1 MAAPFNQAFGGFGTS
16 DMAREVAAFNWA
28 ATAIGP
34 IDSWPRNL
42 RTSVGICLNSRFPM
56 FVWWGPEL
64 INIHNDAYIP
74 VLGARKDWAL
84 GEPARRIWDDIWPNI
99 GAEVDQVMKGQA
111 VSHVRERLVMQRN
124 GYAEETFFTYS
135 HSPIPDD
142 AGGIGGLFQV
152 CYDETAIVQAERS
165 MQQRM
170 HEAQVSSITAEQQAE
185 LFNTALTYMN
195 DFAYMLNRDGRFI
208 YANKPLLEIWGLREE
223 EALGRTFFELPYPKD
238 MARFL
243 NEQVQNVFKTGER
256 ILDETPYT
264 GANGQVGYY
273 EYVFSPIF
281 GSTGKI
287 EAVMGTSRETTKRRN
302 AEMERERLRHDVE
315 ASEQKRRLALDSA
328 ELGSWHIDLGTL
340 EMTGDARFCEILGLD
355 AYTMTYEDTL
365 AVVHEADRDN
375 VRRALDA
382 SMDRSHHVPYAIE
395 YRVCLADGRTRW
407 VSARGNSNIAHDEY
421 GESVSLDGTVA
432 DITDRKIAED
442 EREQLLNAERNA
454 RSEAERA
461 GRMKDEFLA
470 TLSHEI
476 RTPLNAIIGWSH
488 IMKHST
494 DPADIQRG
502 LEVIERNARIQSQI
516 IEDLLDMSSIISGKI
531 RIDLQPIDLARYVTD
546 AVSAALPTAEAKRIV
561 LESAI
566 DAVDDGDVR
575 GDAARIQQILW
586 NLINN
591 AIKFTRP
598 GGRVDVTLARVNSH
612 VEIRV
617 RDTGEGIAPEFLPYV
632 FDRFRQ
638 ADASTTRRHGG
649 LGLGL
654 AIVRQLAELHG
665 GSVRAESDGLG
676 LGTTFIVSLPVS
688 ANLLE
693 AARVP
698 DRPAPITPDAA
709 RFNDACDDLIGVR
722 VIILDDEP
730 DARQLLKRL
739 LQDCGAVVTAAE
751 STDEVVRRVQTETFD
766 VLVSD
771 IGMPG
776 EDGYSLI
783 RRVRRLGAQQHGDIP
798 AIALTAYARAGDRRK
813 ALAAGF
819 QMHISKPV
827 EPNEIIALVARAAGR
842 QLRPRPES

>member
-1 MAAPFNQAFGGFGTS
+1 
-16 DMAREVAAFNWA
+16 MARQVAAFDWSS
-28 ATAIGP
+28 TAIGP
-34 IDSWPRNL
+34 IDTWPRNL

-56 FVWWGPEL
+56 FVWWGPDL

-74 VLGARKDWAL
+74 VLGARKSWAL
-84 GEPARRIWDDIWPNI
+84 GEPARKIWNDIWPNI
-99 GAEVDQVMKGQA
+99 GAEVDQVMQGHA

-142 AGGIGGLFQV
+142 QGGTGGLFQV

-165 MQQRM
+165 MQLRM
-170 HEAQVSSITAEQQAE
+170 QEAQISTVTAEQQAE

-223 EALGRTFFELPYPKD
+223 DALGRTFFELPYPHD
-238 MARFL
+238 MASFL
-243 NEQVQNVFKTGER
+243 HEQVQKVFQTGER

-264 GANGQVGYY
+264 GANGQIGYY
-273 EYVFSPIF
+273 EYIFSPIF
-281 GSTGKI
+281 GSSGKV
-287 EAVMGTSRETTKRRN
+287 EVVMGTSRETTLRRK
-302 AEMERERLRHDVE
+302 AEIERERLRHDVE
-315 ASEQKRRLALDSA
+315 AIEQKRRLALDSA
-328 ELGSWHIDLGTL
+328 ELGSWHIDFDTL
-340 EMTGDARFCEILGLD
+340 EMTGDARFCEIMGLESH
-355 AYTMTYEDTL
+355 TMTYEDAI
-365 AVVHEADRDN
+365 AVVHEDDRDK
-375 VRRALDA
+375 VREALEA
-382 SMDRSHHVPYAIE
+382 SMDEAQHVPYSIE
-395 YRVCLADGRTRW
+395 YRVCLDDGRTRW
-407 VSARGNSNIAHDEY
+407 ISARGNSNIAHS
-421 GESVSLDGTVA
+421 ESGDSASLDGTVA
-432 DITDRKIAED
+432 DITERKVAEG
-442 EREQLLNAERNA
+442 EREHLLQAERNA

-476 RTPLNAIIGWSH
+476 RTPLNAIVGWSH
-488 IMKHST
+488 IMRHST
-494 DPADIQRG
+494 DPADMQRG

-531 RIDLQPIDLARYVTD
+531 RIDLQPIDLARIVDD
-546 AVSAALPTAEAKRIV
+546 AVSAARPTAEAKRIV

-566 DAVDDGDVR
+566 DSVGDGDVR
-575 GDAARIQQILW
+575 GDAPRIQQILW
-586 NLINN
+586 NLVNN
-591 AIKFTRP
+591 AIKFTRA
-598 GGRVDVTLARVNSH
+598 GGRVEVSLARVNSH

-617 RDTGEGIAPEFLPYV
+617 KDTGEGIGPEFLPYV

-676 LGTTFIVSLPVS
+676 LGTTFIVSLPLS

-698 DRPAPITPDAA
+698 ERRAPVTREPVLPP
-709 RFNDACDDLIGVR
+709 DACDDLAGVR
-722 VIILDDEP
+722 VIVIDDEV

-739 LQDCGAVVTAAE
+739 LEDCGAQVEAVE
-751 STDEVVRRVQTETFD
+751 YTDDVVRHVQSGKFD

-783 RRVRRLGAQQHGDIP
+783 RRVRKLGAHSHGDIP
-798 AIALTAYARAGDRRK
+798 AIALTAYARAEDRRK

-827 EPNEIIALVARAAGR
+827 DPSEIIGLVAAAAGR
-842 QLRPRPES
+842 QQGDRARP